1 MSSLKEIKG
10 RIASIRNTQKI
21 TSAMRM
27 VASAKLHHVQGMTEA
42 FLRYKDQ
49 LQKIVDCLQLRDD
62 DSVWTDDQQGDSQ
75 PSNLSHQPSTIHLQ
89 PSTIL
94 LIPISSNSGL
104 CGAFNS
110 NMTKATL
117 QRIQELEAQ
126 GKEVRLLPIG
136 KKIAHELKKTGKDFS
151 ADFVDMLDKI
161 EKSND
166 YTNVEALVAYANG
179 LYQRKKI
186 DSVEFLYHHFKSMGT
201 QVIQTER
208 MHIDPNINTNPN
220 INPNPNNIDSNREL
234 TPQSDSAALSS
245 PSTLNAQP
253 STFLTEPSPQEL
265 LVSLHPRLLNAQAY
279 SILLDSLTSEHAA
292 RMMAMQTAD
301 DNANDL
307 LKELTLLYNKTRQQ
321 AITNELIDIMSG
333 KGVQK

>member
-1 MSSLKEIKG
+1 MSSLKEIKS

-42 FLRYKDQ
+42 FLRYKDE
-49 LQKIVDCLQLRDD
+49 LEKIVDSLQLTV
-62 DSVWTDDQQGDSQ
+62 DSSIRLEDQQGESQ
-75 PSNLSHQPSTIHLQ
+75 LSTLNSQLST
-89 PSTIL
+89 L

-110 NMTKATL
+110 NIAKATM

-126 GKEVRLLPIG
+126 GKQVHLLPIG
-136 KKIAHELKKTGKDFS
+136 KKIANELKKAHRDYTPHYINL
-151 ADFVDMLDKI
+151 LDSI
-161 EKSND
+161 EKGGTFSDVSN
-166 YTNVEALVAYANG
+166 LVAFV
-179 LYQRKKI
+179 LQRYQDKKV
-186 DSVEFLYHHFKSMGT
+186 DSVEFLYHHFKSMGS
-201 QVIQTER
+201 QVIQ
-208 MHIDPNINTNPN
+208 
-220 INPNPNNIDSNREL
+220 IDSLQL
-234 TPQSDSAALSS
+234 TADNSMRQEDQQGESQL
-245 PSTLNAQP
+245 STLNSQL
-253 STFLTEPSPQEL
+253 STYLTEPSPQEL
-265 LVSLHPRLLNAQAY
+265 FDSFYPRLLNAQTY
-279 SILLDSLTSEHAA
+279 SVMLDSLTSEHAA

-333 KGVQK
+333 KIGQN